1 MSRALAQA
9 GLFVPLGILLF
20 VLLLGYWGFR
30 LEDPQRLPS
39 ALLGKPFPE
48 FQAKRLAEPD
58 AAPVRRADLLGAP
71 TLVNVWATWC
81 PTCKAEHEQLLR
93 IRAHSQVRIVGLN
106 YKDDP
111 AAALRWLRAYG
122 DPYHLNLVDADGRLG
137 VELGVY
143 GAPETFLLDAAGII
157 RYKRVGELTPQVW
170 LQEIAPRLQRME
182 AADGLARSA
191 RPSVKYAG

>member
-1 MSRALAQA
+1 MNRALARA
-9 GLFVPLGILLF
+9 GLFAPLGIFLC

-30 LEDPQRLPS
+30 LEDPHRLPS

-48 FQAKRLAEPD
+48 FQAQRLAGPS
-58 AAPVRRADLLGAP
+58 AAPVRRADLLGRP
-71 TLVNVWATWC
+71 TLINVWATWC

-93 IRAHSQVRIVGLN
+93 IREGSQVRIVGLN

-111 AAALRWLRAYG
+111 GAARRWLQNYG
-122 DPYHLNLVDADGRLG
+122 DPYHLNLVDGDGRLG

-157 RYKRVGELTPQVW
+157 RYKRVGELTPEVW
-170 LQEIAPRLQRME
+170 REEIAPRLARME
-182 AADGLARSA
+182 KIDGPAQS
-191 RPSVKYAG
+191 